1 MAFKGALEN
10 SGRAFLRGQRRML
23 VTTII
28 GYTLFYF
35 LRKNLSLAMPGLAQ
49 DYGITKTSLGLFL
62 TLHGVVYGVGKF
74 VAGPISDR
82 SRPRLFLMGGLL
94 LALLANVVFGF
105 GPVLAKLFAGCAE
118 GAAFTTVL
126 ITVLGIAWVANGF
139 FQSMGNPPCLK
150 LLSHWVPPEE
160 LATKLAIWNSSHSIG
175 AGLITIL
182 CGYIMGLGALGT
194 DGVGVGMWKWCFWT
208 PAIIAGLGL
217 VVLAVWLPG
226 TPEEEGMGRAGR
238 PLPAETAVAGRPPY
252 QVDDGR
258 AGSPLPAAADT
269 ALRRVYL
276 NPVIW
281 MVGLCCFMVYL
292 TRFAILDWGPMLMKE
307 AKGVSLAGA
316 GWTVACFEIAGILG
330 TLFSGWAT
338 DHLAGGRAPRVCL
351 FMMLGA
357 AAFMGLFWIIPSESP
372 AILYVAALSGAG
384 FCIYGPQAMTGTT
397 AVNIATR
404 KFAGPAV
411 GFTSLFSYASVLF
424 SGWGMG
430 ALADRT
436 GGWAV
441 PFLSVVGAA
450 LFGAGLFLVLW
461 NTKPNGYAE
470 GDKVT

>member
-1 MAFKGALEN
+1 
-10 SGRAFLRGQRRML
+10 ML

-49 DYGITKTSLGLFL
+49 DYGVTKTTLGIFL
-62 TLHGVVYGVGKF
+62 TLHGVVYGLGKF
-74 VAGPISDR
+74 VCGPLSDR
-82 SRPRLFLMGGLL
+82 SRPRWFLMGGLV
-94 LALLANVVFGF
+94 LATLANVVFGF
-105 GPVLAKLFAGCAE
+105 GPVLAALVSGGAE
-118 GAAFTTVL
+118 GAAFTTALV
-126 ITVLGIAWVANGF
+126 TVLGIAWVANGL
-139 FQSMGNPPCLK
+139 FQATGNPPCLK
-150 LLSHWVPPEE
+150 LLSHWVPPNE

-182 CGYIMGLGALGT
+182 CGYIMGLGALGA
-194 DGVGVGMWKWCFWT
+194 DGVGVGMWRWCFWV
-208 PAIIAGLGL
+208 PAIIAGVGL

-226 TPEEEGMGRAGR
+226 TPEEEGVEVSGKSAASPKKPDLG
-238 PLPAETAVAGRPPY
+238 ETAL
-252 QVDDGR
+252 
-258 AGSPLPAAADT
+258 SPLHHTDQS

-338 DHLAGGRAPRVCL
+338 DRLAGGRAPRVCL

-357 AAFMGLFWIIPSESP
+357 AAFMGLFWVIPSGSP

-404 KFAGPAV
+404 RFAGTAV

-450 LFGAGLFLVLW
+450 LLGAGLFLVLW
-461 NTKPNGYAE
+461 NTKPNGYEE
-470 GDKVT
+470 GGKVT

>member
-1 MAFKGALEN
+1 MAFNGASEK

-49 DYGITKTSLGLFL
+49 DYGITKTTLGIFL
-62 TLHGVVYGVGKF
+62 TLHGVVYGLGKF
-74 VAGPISDR
+74 VCGPLSDI
-82 SRPRLFLMGGLL
+82 SRPRWFLMGGLA
-94 LALLANVVFGF
+94 LATLANVVFGF
-105 GPVLAKLFAGCAE
+105 GPVLAALVTGGAE
-118 GAAFTTVL
+118 GAAFTTALV
-126 ITVLGIAWVANGF
+126 TVLGVAWVANGL
-139 FQSMGNPPCLK
+139 FQATGNPPCLK
-150 LLSHWVPPEE
+150 LLSHWVPPNE

-182 CGYIMGLGALGT
+182 CGYIMGLGALGA
-194 DGVGVGMWKWCFWT
+194 DGVGVGMWRWCFWA
-208 PAIIAGLGL
+208 PAIIAAVGL
-217 VVLAVWLPG
+217 VALVLWLPG
-226 TPEEEGMGRAGR
+226 TPEEEGMGGSRSCATA
-238 PLPAETAVAGRPPY
+238 AETAAPHADAQERVP
-252 QVDDGR
+252 
-258 AGSPLPAAADT
+258 PAANHEPRTSNHDT

-357 AAFMGLFWIIPSESP
+357 AAFMGAFWFIPSGSS

-404 KFAGPAV
+404 RFAGTAV
-411 GFTSLFSYASVLF
+411 GFTSLFSYGSVLF

-430 ALADRT
+430 FLAERT

-441 PFLSVVGAA
+441 PFLSVVAA
-450 LFGAGLFLVLW
+450 TVVGAGLFLALW
-461 NTKPNGYAE
+461 NTKPNGY
-470 GDKVT
+470 GDEK

>member
-1 MAFKGALEN
+1 M
-10 SGRAFLRGQRRML
+10 
-23 VTTII
+23 
-28 GYTLFYF
+28 
-35 LRKNLSLAMPGLAQ
+35 
-49 DYGITKTSLGLFL
+49 
-62 TLHGVVYGVGKF
+62 
-74 VAGPISDR
+74 
-82 SRPRLFLMGGLL
+82 
-94 LALLANVVFGF
+94 
-105 GPVLAKLFAGCAE
+105 
-118 GAAFTTVL
+118 
-126 ITVLGIAWVANGF
+126 
-139 FQSMGNPPCLK
+139 
-150 LLSHWVPPEE
+150 
-160 LATKLAIWNSSHSIG
+160 
-175 AGLITIL
+175 
-182 CGYIMGLGALGT
+182 
-194 DGVGVGMWKWCFWT
+194 
-208 PAIIAGLGL
+208 
-217 VVLAVWLPG
+217 
-226 TPEEEGMGRAGR
+226 
-238 PLPAETAVAGRPPY
+238 
-252 QVDDGR
+252 
-258 AGSPLPAAADT
+258 
-269 ALRRVYL
+269 YL

-338 DHLAGGRAPRVCL
+338 DRLAGGRAPRVCL

-357 AAFMGLFWIIPSESP
+357 AAFMGAFWVIPSGSP

-404 KFAGPAV
+404 RFAGTAV

-450 LFGAGLFLVLW
+450 LLGAGLFLVLW
-461 NTKPNGYAE
+461 NTKPNGYEE
-470 GDKVT
+470 GGKVT

>member
-10 SGRAFLRGQRRML
+10 PGKAFLRGQRRML

-62 TLHGVVYGVGKF
+62 TLHGVMYGLGKF
-74 VAGPISDR
+74 VCGPLSDR
-82 SRPRLFLMGGLL
+82 SRPRRFLMWG
-94 LALLANVVFGF
+94 LALATLANVVFGF
-105 GPVLAKLFAGCAE
+105 GPVVAALAAGGAG
-118 GAAFTTVL
+118 GAAFTTALV
-126 ITVLGIAWVANGF
+126 TVLGVAWVANGL
-139 FQSMGNPPCLK
+139 FQATGNPPCLK

-175 AGLITIL
+175 AGLVTIL
-182 CGYIMGLGALGT
+182 CGYIMGLGALGA
-194 DGVGVGMWKWCFWT
+194 DGVGVGMWRWCFWA
-208 PAIIAGLGL
+208 PAIIAVVGLAAL
-217 VVLAVWLPG
+217 VLWLPG
-226 TPEEEGMGRAGR
+226 TPEEEGMVTGTTGVSPVDGNGQDVRCPSAG
-238 PLPAETAVAGRPPY
+238 PPVEGNG
-252 QVDDGR
+252 QDVR
-258 AGSPLPAAADT
+258 CPSSDT

-281 MVGLCCFMVYL
+281 TVGCCCFMVYL

-338 DHLAGGRAPRVCL
+338 DRLAGGRAPRVCL

-357 AAFMGLFWIIPSESP
+357 AAFMGLFWFMPAGSP
-372 AILYVAALSGAG
+372 LVLYVAALSGAG

-404 KFAGPAV
+404 RFAGTAV
-411 GFTSLFSYASVLF
+411 GFTSLFSYGSVLF

-430 ALADRT
+430 FLAERT

-441 PFLSVVGAA
+441 PFLSVVVATVV
-450 LFGAGLFLVLW
+450 GAGLFALLW
-461 NTKPNGYAE
+461 KTKPNGY
-470 GDKVT
+470 DV

>member
-1 MAFKGALEN
+1 
-10 SGRAFLRGQRRML
+10 ML
-23 VTTII
+23 VTTVI

-74 VAGPISDR
+74 IAGPVSDR

-105 GPVLAKLFAGCAE
+105 GPVLAKLFAGGAE
-118 GAAFTTVL
+118 GEAFMTAL

-150 LLSHWVPPEE
+150 LLAHWVPPEE

-175 AGLITIL
+175 AGIITIL
-182 CGYIMGLGALGT
+182 CGYIMGLGALGA
-194 DGVGVGMWKWCFWT
+194 DGVGVGMWRWCFWT
-208 PAIIAGLGL
+208 PAVIAGAGL
-217 VVLAVWLPG
+217 AYLFFFLPG
-226 TPEEEGMGRAGR
+226 TPEEEGLGSDRSVASPKGE
-238 PLPAETAVAGRPPY
+238 PLGEAALPPR
-252 QVDDGR
+252 QD
-258 AGSPLPAAADT
+258 SDT
-269 ALRRVYL
+269 ALARVYL

-281 MVGLCCFMVYL
+281 LVGACCFMVYL

-316 GWTVACFEIAGILG
+316 GWTVACFEVAGIVG

-338 DHLAGGRAPRVCL
+338 DRLAGGRAPRVCL

-357 AAFMGLFWIIPSESP
+357 AAFMGAFWLIPAGSHV
-372 AILYVAALSGAG
+372 ALYVAALAGAG
-384 FCIYGPQAMTGTT
+384 FCIYGPQAMTGAT
-397 AVNIATR
+397 AVNLATR
-404 KFAGPAV
+404 RFAGTAV
-411 GFTSLFSYASVLF
+411 GFTSLFSYGSVLF

-430 ALADRT
+430 FLAERT
-436 GGWAV
+436 GGWAT
-441 PFLSVVGAA
+441 PFLAVVGATI
-450 LFGAGLFLVLW
+450 LGAGMFLALW
-461 NTKPNGYAE
+461 NTKPNGYEE
-470 GDKVT
+470 GGQW

>member
-1 MAFKGALEN
+1 MTEQTRKT
-10 SGRAFLRGQRRML
+10 FLRGQRRML

-35 LRKNLSLAMPGLAQ
+35 LRKNFSLAMPGLAQ
-49 DYGITKTSLGLFL
+49 DYGITNTQLGLFI
-62 TLHGVVYGVGKF
+62 TLHGVVYGLGKF
-74 VAGPISDR
+74 VCGPLSDR
-82 SRPRLFLMGGLL
+82 SRPRWFLMGGLA
-94 LALLANVVFGF
+94 LAALTNVAFGF
-105 GPVLAKLFAGCAE
+105 GPVFAALVAGGAE
-118 GAAFTTVL
+118 GEAFTTALV
-126 ITVLGIAWVANGF
+126 TVLGIAWVANGL
-139 FQSMGNPPCLK
+139 FQATGNPPCLK
-150 LLSHWVPPEE
+150 LLSHWVPPNE

-175 AGLITIL
+175 AGIITIL
-182 CGYIMGLGALGT
+182 CGYIMGLGALGA
-194 DGVGVGMWKWCFWT
+194 DGVGVGMWRWCFWA
-208 PAIIAGLGL
+208 PAIIAAVGL
-217 VVLAVWLPG
+217 VYLFFSLPG
-226 TPEEEGMGRAGR
+226 TPEEERVSPA
-238 PLPAETAVAGRPPY
+238 AETAAPH
-252 QVDDGR
+252 VDAQER
-258 AGSPLPAAADT
+258 VSPDS

-292 TRFAILDWGPMLMKE
+292 TRFAILDWGPKLMKE

-357 AAFMGLFWIIPSESP
+357 AVFMGLFWLIPPKCSTF
-372 AILYVAALSGAG
+372 LYITVLFGAG

-397 AVNIATR
+397 AVNLATR
-404 KFAGPAV
+404 RFAGTAV

-430 ALADRT
+430 ALADWT

-450 LFGAGLFLVLW
+450 LLGAGLFLVLW
-461 NTKPNGYAE
+461 NTKPNGYEE
-470 GDKVT
+470 GGKVT

>member
-1 MAFKGALEN
+1 MAFNGTSEK
-10 SGRAFLRGQRRML
+10 SGRAFLHGQRRML

-49 DYGITKTSLGLFL
+49 DYGITKTTLGIFL
-62 TLHGVVYGVGKF
+62 TLHGVVYGLGKF
-74 VAGPISDR
+74 VCGPLSDR
-82 SRPRLFLMGGLL
+82 SRPRWFLMGGLA
-94 LALLANVVFGF
+94 LATLANVVFGF
-105 GPVLAKLFAGCAE
+105 GPVLAALVAGGAE
-118 GAAFTTVL
+118 GAAFTTALV
-126 ITVLGIAWVANGF
+126 TVLGIAWVANGL
-139 FQSMGNPPCLK
+139 FQATGNPPCLK
-150 LLSHWVPPEE
+150 LLSHWVPPNE

-182 CGYIMGLGALGT
+182 CGYIMGLGALGV
-194 DGVGVGMWKWCFWT
+194 DGVGVGMWRWCFWA
-208 PAIIAGLGL
+208 PAIIAAVGL
-217 VVLAVWLPG
+217 VVLWVWLPG
-226 TPEEEGMGRAGR
+226 TPEEEGVEVEGSGKSAASPKKPDLGEAA
-238 PLPAETAVAGRPPY
+238 L
-252 QVDDGR
+252 
-258 AGSPLPAAADT
+258 SPLHQENQS

-316 GWTVACFEIAGILG
+316 GWMVACFEIAGILG

-338 DHLAGGRAPRVCL
+338 DRLAGGRAPRVCL

-357 AAFMGLFWIIPSESP
+357 AAFMGLFWVIPSGSS

-404 KFAGPAV
+404 RFAGTAV

-430 ALADRT
+430 ALADRS

-441 PFLSVVGAA
+441 PFLSVVAA
-450 LFGAGLFLVLW
+450 TILGAGLFLALW
-461 NTKPNGYAE
+461 NTKPNGYEDA
-470 GDKVT
+470 